1 MTVNTTLPG
10 IKRDPLLI
18 AFPKFLCSSISSPY
32 KPYFVLCKIGFT
44 ISAFLLHK
52 GIKRSKWNTY
62 EGRYFE
68 AE

>member
-1 MTVNTTLPG
+1 MTVNTTLLVS
-10 IKRDPLLI
+10 K
-18 AFPKFLCSSISSPY
+18 
-32 KPYFVLCKIGFT
+32 VT

>member
-1 MTVNTTLPG
+1 MTVNTNFWYQKGSMT
-10 IKRDPLLI
+10 I
-18 AFPKFLCSSISSPY
+18 AFPKFLSSSISSPY
-32 KPYFVLCKIGFT
+32 KPYFVLCKTGVT